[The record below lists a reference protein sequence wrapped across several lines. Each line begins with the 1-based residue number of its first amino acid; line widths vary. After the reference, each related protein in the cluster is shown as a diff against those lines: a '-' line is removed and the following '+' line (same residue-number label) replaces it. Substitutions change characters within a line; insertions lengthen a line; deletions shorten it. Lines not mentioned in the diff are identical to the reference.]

1 MLELNP
7 ESVAQIAEKARE
19 FQSEEILLP
28 PEPPPVPVDDTAFEY
43 AAEWHGDP
51 GYNELKDAIE
61 DLEPDQ
67 QSVLV
72 ALMWVGRGDY
82 GIEEWGDAL
91 AYAEDV
97 HTDATADYLIATPL
111 LADYLLDGLDKHG
124 YEIE

>member
-43 AAEWHGDP
+43 TAEWHGDP

-72 ALMWVGRGDY
+72 ALMWLGRGDY
-82 GIEEWGDAL
+82 GMEEWEDAL
-91 AYAEDV
+91 AYAEEV
-97 HTDATADYLIATPL
+97 HTDSTADYLIATPL
-111 LADYLLDGLDKHG
+111 LADYLMEGLDKHG
-124 YEIE
+124 YDVE